1 MTSVMASC
9 HLNKFSSIDCC
20 TKFIPPSCVLLLF
33 VLLLLFIFPPP
44 IPIKL
49 FSKISAKLS
58 FIDSPSWFKSNDSK
72 LFASPTS
79 GFPHLSMFFKST
91 LNSFPSSCHS
101 NDACS
106 PSLNALKASRSINFV
121 VSFIAISVARI
132 AFSIALDAGYKT
144 AEMVP
149 KPNIIAKAIGTLL
162 LFKIG
167 TLVGDAI
174 VVAVFVREAAA
185 ETDETSF
192 IMVLLFFIDGGDKV
206 RNGKSVWVVVFLVV
220 FVTTRER
227 RRKRRFRK
235 QL

>member
-1 MTSVMASC
+1 
-9 HLNKFSSIDCC
+9 
-20 TKFIPPSCVLLLF
+20 
-33 VLLLLFIFPPP
+33 
-44 IPIKL
+44 
-49 FSKISAKLS
+49 
-58 FIDSPSWFKSNDSK
+58 
-72 LFASPTS
+72 
-79 GFPHLSMFFKST
+79 
-91 LNSFPSSCHS
+91 
-101 NDACS
+101 
-106 PSLNALKASRSINFV
+106 LNALKASRSINFV

-149 KPNIIAKAIGTLL
+149 KPNIIAKAIGRLV

-167 TLVGDAI
+167 TLVGEAL

-206 RNGKSVWVVVFLVV
+206 RNGKSVWVVVLLLV

-235 QL
+235 QLRSSLNVRRLRLLLLLLRGVGSVVDDDEKNARILTNSAEKK